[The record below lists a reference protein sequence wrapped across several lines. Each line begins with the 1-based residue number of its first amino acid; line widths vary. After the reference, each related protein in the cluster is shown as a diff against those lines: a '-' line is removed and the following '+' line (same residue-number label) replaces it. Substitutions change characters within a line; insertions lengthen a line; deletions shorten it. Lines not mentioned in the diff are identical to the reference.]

1 MYIYVALYSPGVN
14 ISCNKA
20 LSDSRV
26 EEEDDEEEEEK

>member
-14 ISCNKA
+14 SNKA

-26 EEEDDEEEEEK
+26 EEEEDDEEEEEK